1 MLDADPQSSASLWR
15 DMAEENGGWPAG
27 TDVMPANLSTLQRLA
42 RAGHGGFAVVDAP
55 PQGRL
60 FEESVKAA
68 DFVVVPTSDSPID
81 LQQAWATMN
90 AIPDG
95 KPGAV
100 LIVRAEPRTRA
111 FQRPS
116 PLLTRPAR
124 PVSTPLCASGRT
136 SRPAWGTPPTS
147 STSTPRC
154 SARSSK
160 RWGARMRN
168 LDMAFRPAAR
178 TRSVSGMAD
187 VFRSDQT
194 GEWSKTSVS
203 MRPETRRRLKTY
215 AAAHDM
221 RIQEVIDLALEAYLA

>member
-1 MLDADPQSSASLWR
+1 MIVTIANAKGGVAKTTSAIYLAAAYARRFEEGATVLDADPQSSA
-15 DMAEENGGWPAG
+15 M
-27 TDVMPANLSTLQRLA
+27 MPANLSTLQRLA

-111 FQRPS
+111 FQATVAA
-116 PLLTRPAR
+116 LDEA
-124 PVSTPLCASGRT
+124 
-136 SRPAWGTPPTS
+136 GTP
-147 STSTPRC
+147 RFDAVVC
-154 SARSSK
+154 K
-160 RWGARMRN
+160 RQDIKAGMGHSPDKLHEYPQVLGEIVEAMGAR
-168 LDMAFRPAAR
+168 A
-178 TRSVSGMAD
+178 
-187 VFRSDQT
+187 
-194 GEWSKTSVS
+194 
-203 MRPETRRRLKTY
+203 
-215 AAAHDM
+215 
-221 RIQEVIDLALEAYLA
+221 